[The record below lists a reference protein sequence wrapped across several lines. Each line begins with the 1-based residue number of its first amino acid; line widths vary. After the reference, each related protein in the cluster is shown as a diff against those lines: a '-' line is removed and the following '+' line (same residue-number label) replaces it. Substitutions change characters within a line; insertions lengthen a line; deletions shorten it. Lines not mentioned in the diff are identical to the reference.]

1 MASFS
6 MHLAIAKLYLKTHP
20 EEDTDEFIKGT
31 LEPDLVPSIEKG
43 RTHYGLHAAWSNPAK
58 YLQENGKSI
67 ENSRKRGYF
76 LHLVT
81 DYLFYHKLIDI
92 DKILSKQDLEYLANI
107 SKEQNTDISQ
117 GPNLSEWVKNQRNDF
132 SVLEGEIRNRYDI
145 ENYIDFLPENIKKVM
160 TSKEGE
166 LKVFERES
174 LFGFLEDMAQIDLDK
189 LSEELLKNPDADL
202 IKLYEEC
209 HLHLN
214 QGEFR

>member
-20 EEDTDEFIKGT
+20 EEDIDEFVKGT

-92 DKILSKQDLEYLANI
+92 DKILNKQDLEYLENI
-107 SKEQNTDISQ
+107 SKVHNAAIS
-117 GPNLSEWVKNQRNDF
+117 GEPNLDEWIINQRNDF

-145 ENYIDFLPENIKKVM
+145 EKYIDFLPENIKKVM

-174 LFGFLEDMAQIDLDK
+174 LYRFLEDMSQIDLDK

-202 IKLYEEC
+202 IKLFEEC
-209 HLHLN
+209 TCI
-214 QGEFR
+214 